1 AMEVMLIG
9 GKHRKESYEGQ
20 NLEWQSVPV
29 SLKLSTTFDN
39 EAVFGSETTAGPEYL
54 SNLTYIGIL
63 KKDGFKWT
71 LDDSDVI
78 NKNIDA
84 DFVSEALSN
93 IDMDEDFDGKVVYA
107 SRFEFAFKALNGQEI
122 KGLRPFGPVVSTSG
136 RFQ

>member
-1 AMEVMLIG
+1 MLIG

-20 NLEWQSVPV
+20 NLEWQVVPV

-107 SRFEFAFKALNGQEI
+107 SRFEFAFKALNGQ
-122 KGLRPFGPVVSTSG
+122 
-136 RFQ
+136 